1 MQRDRTDPDEPKPGI
16 MKEQH
21 KKGKNSS
28 CKGIKKCWGSH
39 KRWADRN
46 IFLPQTRIRTDW
58 GNTVFLSVYIKQN
71 FESKYRLCNKELRPH
86 ALLCRS
92 TVSQSRLRLCKD
104 EISIYRATFQNRI
117 ILDKLAQNCISWKKT
132 KQKNNPSGTIKC
144 TFRYIKH
151 SIQYI

>member
-1 MQRDRTDPDEPKPGI
+1 MFVTGNCNTCHFTPLLHKMSSYAKRQDWPRWTEAWI

-21 KKGKNSS
+21 KQGKNSS

-39 KRWADRN
+39 KRWVDRN

-71 FESKYRLCNKELRPH
+71 VESKYRLCNKELRPH

-92 TVSQSRLRLCKD
+92 TVSQSGLRLCKD

-117 ILDKLAQNCISWKKT
+117 ISDKLAQNCIS
-132 KQKNNPSGTIKC
+132 
-144 TFRYIKH
+144 
-151 SIQYI
+151 